1 MSQFSGCLTDNFI
14 SKKGEI
20 GLEVALLSK
29 EDEMLVELRKIR
41 ESLEKSPPPPPPK
54 GLWNEFKDFLSKYK
68 ILGLAIAFV
77 LGLYLGTLVQSLV
90 TGFIMPLIGLALPG
104 MGNLADAF
112 VEVNGQK
119 FMYGGFLAAL
129 ITFLIV
135 AFIAFLVV
143 KVAKK
148 WKID

>member
-1 MSQFSGCLTDNFI
+1 MTDNYI

-41 ESLEKSPPPPPPK
+41 ESLEKAPPPPQPK

-68 ILGLAIAFV
+68 IFGLAIAFII
-77 LGLYLGTLVQSLV
+77 GLYLGTLVQALV
-90 TGFIMPLIGLALPG
+90 KDLLLPAIGLAIPG
-104 MGNLADAF
+104 MDNLAVTTVGPFAIGD
-112 VEVNGQK
+112 
-119 FMYGGFLAAL
+119 FLVAL

-135 AFIAFLVV
+135 AFIAFLAV

>member
-1 MSQFSGCLTDNFI
+1 M
-14 SKKGEI
+14 
-20 GLEVALLSK
+20 SK
-29 EDEMLVELRKIR
+29 EDEMLAELKKIR
-41 ESLEKSPPPPPPK
+41 EAVEKAPPPAAPK

-90 TGFIMPLIGLALPG
+90 TGFVMPLIGLALPG
-104 MGNLADAF
+104 IGNLADATF
-112 VEVNGQK
+112 VVNNQV
-119 FMYGGFLAAL
+119 FAYGAFISAL
-129 ITFLIV
+129 ITFIIV
-135 AFIAFLVV
+135 AFIAFIVV

>member
-1 MSQFSGCLTDNFI
+1 M
-14 SKKGEI
+14 
-20 GLEVALLSK
+20 SK

-41 ESLEKSPPPPPPK
+41 EAVEKAPPPPAPK

-77 LGLYLGTLVQSLV
+77 LGIYLGTLVQSV
-90 TGFIMPLIGLALPG
+90 VNGFIMPLIGLVLPIP
-104 MGNLADAF
+104 GNLADQYI
-112 VEVNGQK
+112 EVGTQQ
-119 FMYGGFLAAL
+119 FLYGSFISAL

-148 WKID
+148 WKIE